1 MTGSCDARHFDSRL
15 VSFGLVRS
23 ILVSF
28 LARFVAFHAV
38 LLVALNFLRLI
49 ETLVDNYTSRQA
61 GLVAAFQVEAEAESS
76 SSRQRESNKLATG
89 TVEEGG

>member
-15 VSFGLVRS
+15 VS
-23 ILVSF
+23 VSCFRFWF
-28 LARFVAFHAV
+28 LFLLGFVAFHAV
-38 LLVALNFLRLI
+38 LLVALHSLLLI

-61 GLVAAFQVEAEAESS
+61 GLVATFQVEAEAKSS
-76 SSRQRESNKLATG
+76 SSRRRESDKLATG